1 MKTNKLNI
9 LILVVVAL
17 CNQFAA
23 SQTIV
28 QMVYDGGVYKIP
40 CRVNGLGMDFILD
53 TGASNVCLSMSR
65 AEALLRY
72 GYLSEDDFYGV
83 GYSSIADGSI
93 VDHLKLR
100 IKDIE
105 IGGLHLKNV
114 EAIVIAGQS
123 APLLMGQSALQK
135 LGSYTINGNKLVI
148 NNYTAGEGKRREQLI
163 QSAVESSKKGY
174 YALAISYYVQAE
186 EIYELD
192 YVYLEHLAWCYK
204 RENKYKECYD
214 VCKKWLSLYE
224 NLNKRNFNESIYDLF
239 WRCNYYFGYND
250 QALLYK
256 QKQMLVKSEG
266 VTKTSLGFDQENLGQ
281 IFYALGRY
289 DDAIS
294 CLTKAISLAA
304 EDNNIKSDLPVIK
317 DNNLLGWTYWWM
329 SQCYRQKAD
338 KKKCKKYLELAQK
351 CGNEN
356 AIKVCRNK
364 DTREAYFSRGKV
376 PTK

>member
-148 NNYTAGEGKRREQLI
+148 NN
-163 QSAVESSKKGY
+163 
-174 YALAISYYVQAE
+174 
-186 EIYELD
+186 
-192 YVYLEHLAWCYK
+192 
-204 RENKYKECYD
+204 
-214 VCKKWLSLYE
+214 
-224 NLNKRNFNESIYDLF
+224 
-239 WRCNYYFGYND
+239 
-250 QALLYK
+250 
-256 QKQMLVKSEG
+256 
-266 VTKTSLGFDQENLGQ
+266 
-281 IFYALGRY
+281 
-289 DDAIS
+289 
-294 CLTKAISLAA
+294 
-304 EDNNIKSDLPVIK
+304 
-317 DNNLLGWTYWWM
+317 
-329 SQCYRQKAD
+329 
-338 KKKCKKYLELAQK
+338 
-351 CGNEN
+351 
-356 AIKVCRNK
+356 
-364 DTREAYFSRGKV
+364 
-376 PTK
+376 